1 MRQETAGQSPSE
13 IGAELDEF
21 LASSAGEKRV
31 LVCTA
36 TANPGH
42 IQYTWTV
49 RNPSRRNDTPPTSAA
64 DSLPAAERTIVA
76 LGPSTAEQSAAD
88 GAITFN
94 RSVLVLQDGLTVDVT
109 DDGRADETTANG
121 GADGVRTYVCTV
133 NNTVGVDQ
141 CTIQVQGWYPSGSV
155 TLGLPPPPPSF
166 LFLTASE

>member
-1 MRQETAGQSPSE
+1 MIGVGGGCVADKPSCQLRLLTVDQMRQETAGQSSSE

-49 RNPSRRNDTPPTSAA
+49 RNPGRRNDTPATSAA
-64 DSLPAAERTIVA
+64 DSLPAEERTIVA

-109 DDGRADETTANG
+109 DDGRTDETTSNG
-121 GADGVRTYVCTV
+121 ASEGVRTYVCTV

-141 CTIQVQGWYPSGSV
+141 CSIQVQGW
-155 TLGLPPPPPSF
+155 
-166 LFLTASE
+166 